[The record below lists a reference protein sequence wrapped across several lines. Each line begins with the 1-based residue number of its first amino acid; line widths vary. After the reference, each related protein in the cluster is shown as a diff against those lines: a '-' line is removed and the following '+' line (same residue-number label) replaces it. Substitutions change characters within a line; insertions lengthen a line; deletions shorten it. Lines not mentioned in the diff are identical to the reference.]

1 MPYRKELSGIKYEKF
16 IDYRTGKSSNE
27 LLLPTTAYWK
37 YLQDVLTQYVRHNDN
52 KFDYDNEGKAHRRHI
67 FADRIRY
74 IGKETNNLDETQITG
89 IEETDYLEYEN
100 LREFYDWVLTLKPRD
115 VRDEGISQQSLYKIK
130 TRIKSG
136 NHLNL
141 KVKVVRIL
149 LKLYGDLKTDSG
161 N

>member
-1 MPYRKELSGIKYEKF
+1 M
-16 IDYRTGKSSNE
+16 
-27 LLLPTTAYWK
+27 
-37 YLQDVLTQYVRHNDN
+37 V
-52 KFDYDNEGKAHRRHI
+52 
-67 FADRIRY
+67 
-74 IGKETNNLDETQITG
+74 TG
-89 IEETDYLEYEN
+89 IDKDSYLEYEN
-100 LREFYDWVLTLKPRD
+100 LREFYDWILLLKPMD

-141 KVKVVRIL
+141 KVKVVQIL

>member
-1 MPYRKELSGIKYEKF
+1 M
-16 IDYRTGKSSNE
+16 
-27 LLLPTTAYWK
+27 
-37 YLQDVLTQYVRHNDN
+37 V
-52 KFDYDNEGKAHRRHI
+52 
-67 FADRIRY
+67 
-74 IGKETNNLDETQITG
+74 TG
-89 IEETDYLEYEN
+89 IDDNSYPEYEN

-115 VRDEGISQQSLYKIK
+115 VKNKGISQQSLYKIK

-141 KVKVVRIL
+141 KVKVVKIL